1 MRSERSFRSVRLAA
15 GLAAGLLAACG
26 GHSPSTPSA
35 PALPVATPPPDSIAA
50 GSVLQ
55 VVSGETAEPIDGA
68 TVTIAGKSYTSAAGR
83 ITLQERV
90 PLRSEV
96 GVVAPGMLER
106 HTLVR
111 DPAMTAFALWP
122 TSSATGMN
130 EGYTQAI
137 VYSHSEGPTPLR
149 RLPRG
154 TSRVVVIPSP
164 ELRAQERALAAHRE
178 AVDRVTA
185 ASGGQVVYVLGDQK
199 PASGA
204 YVETRMD
211 AGDATCAESRVL
223 AFASTFTRG
232 SEIIRGL
239 IVFCDPSA
247 ARSSIVS
254 HEMGHTFGLFHSPDK
269 GELMYAYYNGHGG
282 VDFSPRES
290 LEMHLMLQRPAG
302 NVFPDDDRT
311 ASAATGE
318 RTYTTVCGATLP

>member
-1 MRSERSFRSVRLAA
+1 MRGAGSFTSRRLAA
-15 GLAAGLLAACG
+15 GLVAGLLGACG
-26 GHSPSTPSA
+26 GHSPSTPST
-35 PALPVATPPPDSIAA
+35 PALPAAAPPPDSIAA

-55 VVSGETAEPIDGA
+55 VISGETSEPIDGA
-68 TVTIAGKSYTSAAGR
+68 TVIIEGKSYTSAGGR
-83 ITLQERV
+83 ITLPERV

-111 DPAMTAFALWP
+111 DPAMTALALWP
-122 TSSATGMN
+122 ASSATGMN

-137 VYSHSEGPTPLR
+137 VYSHPEGPTPLR
-149 RLPRG
+149 RLPKG

-164 ELRAQERALAAHRE
+164 ELRAQERALAAHQA

-199 PASGA
+199 PASGP

-211 AGDATCAESRVL
+211 AGDETCAESRVL
-223 AFASTFTRG
+223 AYASTWTIG
-232 SEIIRGL
+232 GEIVRSL

-290 LEMHLMLQRPAG
+290 LEMRLMLQRPAG

-318 RTYTTVCGATLP
+318 RSYTTVCGAR